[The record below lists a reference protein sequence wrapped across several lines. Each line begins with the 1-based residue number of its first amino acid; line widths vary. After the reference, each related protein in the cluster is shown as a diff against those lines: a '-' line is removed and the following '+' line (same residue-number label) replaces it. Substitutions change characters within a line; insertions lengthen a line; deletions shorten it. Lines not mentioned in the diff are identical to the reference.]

1 MAAFRIVPN
10 PTNPT
15 QNIVVDPLG
24 NLAVI
29 RADNGTPITIIP
41 SNDVVDKLNTEYGKN
56 LTATNN
62 VQASLEQAI
71 NVLKMSGGNTGTA
84 NNASGG
90 SSSNSSGGRQTVG
103 QNTGASALLGGVEN
117 NADFSVD
124 DYNALTTR
132 MRLLTEAANLYAKLY
147 GYLVTPRVDP
157 VTGNIIGY
165 DPVLDNDKK
174 QILTQEAIKQQ
185 FDVDKLITDNEIAR
199 AGISGKIRDPNDP
212 TKYIDTPAALL
223 QIAQKNLTEANA
235 GKVAVDSE
243 LARAGISGKMQDP
256 SDPTGRTWIDT
267 PAAKLQAAQ
276 TDAAKASSEQV
287 RNDIRVKNQELLSA
301 ALADP
306 NRFVE
311 SYTKAN
317 LYGTRLGGTT
327 PPPPPAAAP
336 VAAPAGSSGVPLDT
350 SAVDNALNTDSN
362 AVRTHDIRGPRGVPD
377 AMNSPAPQVSAGMEV
392 NQENIDA
399 LGSTTQLPIS
409 ANLDAAL
416 GGKYVGNAASVSN
429 NGTAGMKTLSNISPA
444 SGNYAKISPVVYNN
458 LDPTSQEQYN
468 SLALAKQ
475 GIGKDALK
483 KTIAGQLGGSSGGVP
498 AAFRLR

>member
-1 MAAFRIVPN
+1 M
-10 PTNPT
+10 
-15 QNIVVDPLG
+15 
-24 NLAVI
+24 
-29 RADNGTPITIIP
+29 
-41 SNDVVDKLNTEYGKN
+41 
-56 LTATNN
+56 
-62 VQASLEQAI
+62 
-71 NVLKMSGGNTGTA
+71 
-84 NNASGG
+84 
-90 SSSNSSGGRQTVG
+90 GGRQIVG

-132 MRLLTEAANLYAKLY
+132 MRLLTEASNLYAKLY

-157 VTGNIIGY
+157 VTGNITGY

-174 QILTQEAIKQQ
+174 QISTQEAIKQQ
-185 FDVDKLITDNEIAR
+185 FDIDKLIIDNEVAR
-199 AGISGKIRDPNDP
+199 AGATGKVKDP
-212 TKYIDTPAALL
+212 T
-223 QIAQKNLTEANA
+223 
-235 GKVAVDSE
+235 
-243 LARAGISGKMQDP
+243 
-256 SDPTGRTWIDT
+256 DPTGNTWINT
-267 PAAKLQAAQ
+267 PASMLQLAQ
-276 TDAAKASSEQV
+276 TNHANANADSV

-311 SYTKAN
+311 AYTKAN
-317 LYGTRLGGTT
+317 LFGTRLGGTT
-327 PPPPPAAAP
+327 PPPPAANTAAAAAAPAAAAP
-336 VAAPAGSSGVPLDT
+336 AAAAPAAAAPAAAAPAAAAPAGSSGVPLDT
-350 SAVDNALNTDSN
+350 SAVDNALNTDPN
-362 AVRTHDIRGPRGVPD
+362 AVRTNDIRGSRGVPD
-377 AMNSPAPQVSAGMEV
+377 AMNNTAPQVSENMEV
-392 NQENIDA
+392 NQANIDA